1 MFLGLFGS
9 RSAKITQLE
18 LKLQAQQQL
27 IESQGQLISLQ
38 VEKLDSQL
46 GELKALQAN
55 IASLHEEA
63 FETTLTKL
71 NSTATAD
78 LANKVKRTITAD
90 PSFAS
95 EVASDMHETV
105 TEIISENLDYN
116 DLLRNVEICP
126 SDVADKLSDNLD
138 LDDLTERLHRQIDF
152 DDIASRVSV
161 DMENFSYSEVAETL
175 SMYDLAQEISID
187 YDEIAHNLDYS
198 EIDVDYER
206 LAEDIDYQATAVR
219 LDLDEIAKNIEPLG
233 IASALFTNG
242 YLEQMSLE
250 GLLRQIPQ
258 LILDATTADRHLAE
272 GDWTELE
279 WAILMTVRKAIVE
292 LAQDAD

>member
-1 MFLGLFGS
+1 
-9 RSAKITQLE
+9 LE

-90 PSFAS
+90 PSFATS
-95 EVASDMHETV
+95 VANDMHETV

-198 EIDVDYER
+198 EID
-206 LAEDIDYQATAVR
+206 
-219 LDLDEIAKNIEPLG
+219 LDEIAKNIEPLG